1 MARVFLD
8 SFSSPIAELPRGQR
22 TIAHALRALDC
33 NPRISTFDRGA
44 PWLELLIHELKRDG
58 LIVEDKAEPYPWHER
73 RGGLA
78 CIEASRHGVWLRP
91 LGDVVVIMPGSPA
104 RRNYAV
110 QPTRIVLEDV
120 VNGA

>member
-58 LIVEDKAEPYPWHER
+58 LIVEDKAEPYPWHRYTITEA
-73 RGGLA
+73 GKAALA
-78 CIEASRHGVWLRP
+78 QQEGRTDA
-91 LGDVVVIMPGSPA
+91 
-104 RRNYAV
+104 N
-110 QPTRIVLEDV
+110 
-120 VNGA
+120 